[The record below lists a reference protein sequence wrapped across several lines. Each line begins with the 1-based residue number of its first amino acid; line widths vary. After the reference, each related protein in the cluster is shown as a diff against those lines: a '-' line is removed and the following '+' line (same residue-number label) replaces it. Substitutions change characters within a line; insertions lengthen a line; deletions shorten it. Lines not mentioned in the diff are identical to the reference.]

1 MSISGNAVAEKVLL
15 EKSFMESSVSAQAGK
30 LKSAATGTG
39 QTSFEENLIQVE
51 TKELLGQLDTVAEKL
66 FRFPSDR
73 VLTEYRNVVGQI
85 LQKAEAMLEVR
96 SDFSLL
102 SGSSRLLIDRTKKG
116 LRELEE
122 VIGRE
127 GRRSRVMGIT
137 SEIRGCLVS
146 LLA

>member
-30 LKSAATGTG
+30 LKSAASETG
-39 QTSFEENLIQVE
+39 QASFEENLIQVE
-51 TKELLGQLDTVAEKL
+51 TKELLLQLDTVTEKL

-73 VLTEYRNVVGQI
+73 VLSEYRNVVGQI